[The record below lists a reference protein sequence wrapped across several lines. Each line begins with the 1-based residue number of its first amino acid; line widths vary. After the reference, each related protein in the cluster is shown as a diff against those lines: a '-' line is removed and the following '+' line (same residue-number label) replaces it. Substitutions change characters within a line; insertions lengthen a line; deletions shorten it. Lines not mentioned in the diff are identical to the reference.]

1 MKQTAYKLNNKGF
14 TLVELIIVIVIL
26 AVLIGA
32 CISGVYSY
40 VQRARINTDINNAS
54 AITSALA
61 PIITLRNV
69 TTDINLDG
77 TTPKVS
83 ISEAGLTSVDATTL
97 GLTIDASA
105 DVSIYNIINNM
116 FPQGI
121 DAPMTDGVSY
131 NIYYIS
137 DDIGRIISVR
147 CVAEDA
153 DGILVAQ

>member
-1 MKQTAYKLNNKGF
+1 MGYHNNGIKLRR
-14 TLVELIIVIVIL
+14 
-26 AVLIGA
+26 
-32 CISGVYSY
+32 VYSY
-40 VQRARINTDINNAS
+40 VQKARINTDINNAS

-83 ISEAGLTSVDATTL
+83 ISEDGLTSVDATTL
-97 GLTIDASA
+97 GLTIDASV

-121 DAPMTDGVSY
+121 DAPRTDGVSY

-147 CVAEDA
+147 CVAEDS